1 MSDLAFKKHKIQA
14 LHPVQQVVV
23 IAGAIEL
30 AGQYNKDEEIVTI
43 D

>member
-14 LHPVQQVVV
+14 VCLIKQVVV
-23 IAGAIEL
+23 RVVAIKL
-30 AGQYNKDEEIVTI
+30 GGQYNKDEEVVAI